1 MGMSS
6 REVRD
11 SIFPLAEEG
20 DGSSGVHGSEPSKVY
35 RDILLRLHPRCF
47 GGEPYPSEPKAS
59 RLPVCSS
66 SGHMEEV
73 KLLPMVNDTMVTDVD
88 NNGGSIV
95 LALPSQEAP
104 RTGRLAG
111 SAGAF
116 GLFRAVFMSFS
127 GRDIITKHKTD
138 EDATPEKNKVVGVD
152 SKPPATASWKSIVD
166 GMRPLRLPGQELEYY
181 PPPPPPL
188 AGHVDV
194 YQDVLLAPPS
204 PMLSGSER
212 GMTSRYASAQ
222 DLHLLDCGDDEE
234 EGGAVV
240 CPHAIDMQAEEFIA
254 KFYEQFRL
262 QKSELSFDGRA
273 TEDEPIDQLACM

>member
-1 MGMSS
+1 
-6 REVRD
+6 
-11 SIFPLAEEG
+11 
-20 DGSSGVHGSEPSKVY
+20 
-35 RDILLRLHPRCF
+35 
-47 GGEPYPSEPKAS
+47 
-59 RLPVCSS
+59 
-66 SGHMEEV
+66 
-73 KLLPMVNDTMVTDVD
+73 MVNDTMVTDVD

-95 LALPSQEAP
+95 LGENPMITSICVEETNEEVNENDVATVKTDESNAQSTNNKGIMESSTPITRSASY
-104 RTGRLAG
+104 RTARRKR
-111 SAGAF
+111 GAF